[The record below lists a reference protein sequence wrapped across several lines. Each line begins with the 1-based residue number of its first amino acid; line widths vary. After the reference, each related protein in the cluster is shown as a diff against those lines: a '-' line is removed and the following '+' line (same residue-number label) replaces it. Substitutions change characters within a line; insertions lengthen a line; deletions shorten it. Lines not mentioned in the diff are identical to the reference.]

1 MKTGVSIPR
10 PRFPRS
16 AQVSQLLAA
25 GVPESRIYVVGER
38 GETIEAAFKAA
49 RDRTVNCPD
58 GFRVFGTSQKAIRAA
73 LIAAERRGIVIVDA
87 GNGQRSDKQPWEM
100 YDLAVGRGRI
110 EERRLDKRAARRG
123 GQTRAARYA
132 NDRLPEDKAE
142 RIWKDKR
149 FVDAKAA
156 CAYMNELHPPKIEG
170 HKGWTPQLAYQHFGG
185 SSRPRGRKSSKPKGR
200 K

>member
-1 MKTGVSIPR
+1 MKTGLSIPR
-10 PRFPRS
+10 PRFPRK
-16 AQVSQLLAA
+16 AQIDQLIAA
-25 GVPESRIYVVGER
+25 GVPESRIYVVGDR
-38 GETIEAAFKAA
+38 GETAEAAFKAA
-49 RDRTVNCPD
+49 RDHTVHCPD

-73 LIAAERRGIVIVDA
+73 LIAAERRGVVIVDA

-100 YDLAVGRGRI
+100 YDLAVGRGRL
-110 EERRLDKRAARRG
+110 EERRLDSRAARRG

-132 NDRLPEDKAE
+132 NDRLEDAKAE

-149 FVDAKAA
+149 FVDADAA

-170 HKGWTPQLAYQHFGG
+170 HKGWTPQLAFQHFGG
-185 SSRPRGRKSSKPKGR
+185 SGRPRGRKSSKPKGR